1 MSEGIIMEFKCNDR
15 VVTPMGLQMIVTED
29 SVADSKV
36 VECMV
41 QVRDGHT
48 MKWTRTLANKEV
60 LRLVG
65 KGVK

>member
-1 MSEGIIMEFKCNDR
+1 MEFKCNDR
-15 VVTPMGLQMIVTED
+15 VVTPLGLQMIVTED

-41 QVRDGHT
+41 QVGDVNGQP
-48 MKWTRTLANKEV
+48 KWTRTLANKEV

>member
-1 MSEGIIMEFKCNDR
+1 MEFKCNDR

-41 QVRDGHT
+41 QVGDVNGRP
-48 MKWTRTLANKEV
+48 KWTRTLANKEV

>member
-1 MSEGIIMEFKCNDR
+1 MEFKRNDK
-15 VVTPMGLQMIVTED
+15 VLTPMGVELIVTED

-41 QVRDGHT
+41 QVRGANGQP
-48 MKWTRTLANKEV
+48 KWTRTLANKEV

-65 KGVK
+65 SDDPK

>member
-1 MSEGIIMEFKCNDR
+1 MEFKRNDR
-15 VVTPMGLQMIVTED
+15 VVTPMGVTMIVTED

-36 VECMV
+36 IECMV
-41 QVRDGHT
+41 QVNGANGQP
-48 MKWTRTLANKEV
+48 KWTRTLANKEV

>member
-1 MSEGIIMEFKCNDR
+1 MEFKCNDR

-41 QVRDGHT
+41 QVRGINGQP
-48 MKWTRTLANKEV
+48 KWTRTLANKEV
-60 LRLVG
+60 LQLVG

>member
-1 MSEGIIMEFKCNDR
+1 MEFKRNDR
-15 VVTPMGLQMIVTED
+15 VVTPMGVTMIVTED

-36 VECMV
+36 IECMV
-41 QVRDGHT
+41 QVGGANGQP
-48 MKWTRTLANKEV
+48 KWTRTLANKEV

>member
-1 MSEGIIMEFKCNDR
+1 MEFKRNDR
-15 VVTPMGLQMIVTED
+15 VVTPMGVTMIVTED

-36 VECMV
+36 IECMV
-41 QVRDGHT
+41 QVSGANGQP
-48 MKWTRTLANKEV
+48 KWTRTLANKEV